1 MAGRTQGTPHTAG
14 WLAFLGAVLV
24 LAWPSA
30 AESAYPGGNGRI
42 AFTVEVWHPPPPPE
56 PIPPEY
62 PHPGLPIEPVLV
74 SSKIV
79 SVTPEGGRRRR
90 LHTVSTGA
98 GPYYGPPEP
107 AFSPG
112 GRLIAFDEGGRLAI
126 MRHDGTGLR
135 VLPPHSNRDYSPAWS
150 PGGRHLAFEG
160 QRPCPLYCWT
170 LYIVRR
176 DGTGLRQVR
185 AYEAQRPAWSVRG
198 RIAFL
203 NNDDQYRFMIGP
215 RDGLYSIRPNGSGL
229 RRLFGSFVALGNE
242 PDWSPDGRRLA
253 FRARGR
259 IVTMNAD
266 GSSRRAITK
275 RGRSFAHPAWSPDGR
290 YIAVVGGD
298 PDTGDHGLYV
308 MRPNGRGLRRMVA
321 ARRTTSSDGELVEWE
336 TFGPPSWQPLRR

>member
-1 MAGRTQGTPHTAG
+1 MAERTQGTPHIVG
-14 WLAFLGAVLV
+14 WLAFLGAVLLLV
-24 LAWPSA
+24 WPGA

-42 AFTVEVWHPPPPPE
+42 AFTVEVWHPPPPPD

-74 SSKIV
+74 SSRMV
-79 SVTPEGGRRRR
+79 SVLPNGRRKRR
-90 LHTVSTGA
+90 LHDIPVGGGA
-98 GPYYGPPEP
+98 YYGAPEP
-107 AFSPG
+107 TFSPN
-112 GRLIAFDEGGRLAI
+112 GRLIAFHERGRLAI
-126 MRHDGTGLR
+126 MRHDGSGLR
-135 VLPPHSNRDYSPAWS
+135 ILPPLSTSDFAPTWS
-150 PGGRHLAFEG
+150 PNGRRFAFFG
-160 QRPCPLYCWT
+160 QRPCPLYCGT
-170 LYIVRR
+170 LYTVRI
-176 DGTGLRQVR
+176 DGSGLRQLTD
-185 AYEAQRPAWSVRG
+185 YEAQLPAWSVRG

-215 RDGLYSIRPNGSGL
+215 RDGLYSIRRNGSGL

-253 FRARGR
+253 FRARRR

-266 GSSRRAITK
+266 GSNRRAITK

-321 ARRTTSSDGELVEWE
+321 ARRATSSDGELVEWGI
-336 TFGPPSWQPLRR
+336 FGPPSWQPLRR